1 MQAYPSLNEYF
12 SLMEDQN
19 DAKLFFE
26 QHMSQYPSVLVGLL
40 ALFDLSANSIIIR
53 NINLDAVG
61 SISNGDFTKISVG
74 NKTFYVDVEKDVEY
88 YDSSTL
94 RLSEGKERNYRKE
107 YDRYHKRPKQIK
119 RRASRNQARAIMAKR
134 GVVTKGDGK
143 DVHHTTG
150 NPMNNKKLSVKAK
163 SKNRSFA
170 RTKTARKK
178 NKRA

>member
-1 MQAYPSLNEYF
+1 M
-12 SLMEDQN
+12 
-19 DAKLFFE
+19 
-26 QHMSQYPSVLVGLL
+26 
-40 ALFDLSANSIIIR
+40 
-53 NINLDAVG
+53 
-61 SISNGDFTKISVG
+61 TK
-74 NKTFYVDVEKDVEY
+74 
-88 YDSSTL
+88 
-94 RLSEGKERNYRKE
+94 RNYRKE

-134 GVVTKGDGK
+134 GVVNKGDGK

-150 NPMNNKKLSVKAK
+150 NPMNNKKLSVKSR